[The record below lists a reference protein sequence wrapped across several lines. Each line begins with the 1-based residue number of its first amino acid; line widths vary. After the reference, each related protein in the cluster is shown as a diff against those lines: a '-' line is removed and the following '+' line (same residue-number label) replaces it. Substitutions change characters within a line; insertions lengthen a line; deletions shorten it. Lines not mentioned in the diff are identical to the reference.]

1 MPTGALYHLLGL
13 TTTQVSPEE
22 IKAAYRVV
30 ARRFHPDLNA
40 APEAADEFRRVSS
53 AYETLT
59 DADKRT
65 RYDAQQQ
72 HKLAGPLL
80 RLSAQTSR
88 AVLPMLQEPQVLYAL
103 LEVRPTFDPTELPAP
118 PVNLCLVIDRSTS
131 MQGARLDQ
139 VKAAVAAVIDQL
151 HTGDV
156 CAVVAFGDRA
166 EVVVPAQRLTDDL
179 RPLTKAKV
187 STLNAGGGT
196 EMLQGLLRGLLE
208 LQPHI
213 TPGAVNHVM
222 VLTDGRTY
230 GDEDNC
236 YLLALL
242 AAQDGI
248 TISGL
253 GIGSEWNDKFL
264 DDITSLTGS
273 SALFIQSPEQVSGFM
288 QKKVRGMGA
297 AFAERLR
304 MQPLLGQGVE
314 LLSAFKLSPD
324 PTPLLENTPNLR
336 VGALAKNENLSLLL
350 KFKVPPLAE
359 EGTCF
364 VARLALYA
372 DVPALGRREDR
383 ATLDIILPV
392 SPQHTDL
399 APPSALVEAV
409 SQVTQYVLQEH
420 AWRDAA
426 AGDMAAATRHLTHL
440 GTRLLAS
447 GQTGL
452 AKVAIS
458 EAKRLERTRTLSA
471 EVQKTIKY
479 GTRALV
485 SPPNAPKPKP

>member
-13 TTTQVSPEE
+13 TSASVSPEE
-22 IKAAYRVV
+22 IKAAYRSV
-30 ARRFHPDLNA
+30 ARRFHPDLNTE
-40 APEAADEFRRVSS
+40 PEAAEEFKRVSE
-53 AYETLT
+53 AYETLS
-59 DADKRT
+59 DSDKRT
-65 RYDAQQQ
+65 HYDSHQQ

-80 RLSAQTSR
+80 RLSVQTSR
-88 AVLPMLQEPQVLYAL
+88 AILPIIKEPQVVYAL
-103 LEVRPTFDPTELPAP
+103 LEVRPTFDPTELPAA

-139 VKAAVAAVIDQL
+139 VKAAVTAVIDQL
-151 HTGDV
+151 HEGDV
-156 CAVVAFGDRA
+156 CTVVAFGDRA
-166 EVVVPAQRLTDDL
+166 EVILPAQRLTEKL
-179 RPLTKAKV
+179 KPLAKAKV

-196 EMLQGLLRGLLE
+196 EMLQGIMRGLLE

-213 TPGAVNHVM
+213 TAGAVNHLM

-230 GDEDNC
+230 GDEDHC

-273 SALFIQSPEQVSGFM
+273 STLFVQSIEQVGAFM
-288 QKKVRGMGA
+288 HKRVRGLGA
-297 AFAERLR
+297 AFAERLLIR
-304 MQPLLGQGVE
+304 PLLGPGIE
-314 LLSAFKLSPD
+314 LMSAFKLAPD
-324 PTPLLENTPNLR
+324 PTPVLENDHLLR
-336 VGALAKNENLSLLL
+336 LGALTKNDGLSLLL
-350 KFKVPPLAE
+350 KFKVPPIPE

-364 VARLALYA
+364 LGRLALYA
-372 DVPALGRREDR
+372 DVPALGRREER

-392 SPQHTDL
+392 SPQYTEL
-399 APPSALVEAV
+399 SPPVTLVEAV
-409 SQVTQYVLQEH
+409 NQVTQYGLQDQAWH
-420 AWRDAA
+420 AAA
-426 AGDMAAATRHLTHL
+426 AGDVASATRHLTHL

-458 EAKRLERTRTLSA
+458 EAKRLERTRTFSA

-485 SPPNAPKPKP
+485 APPAPKSRP

>member
-13 TTTQVSPEE
+13 TNAQVSPEE
-22 IKAAYRVV
+22 IKAAYRAV
-30 ARRFHPDLNA
+30 ARRFHPDLNT
-40 APEAADEFRRVSS
+40 APEAAEEFRRVSA
-53 AYETLT
+53 AYDTLA
-59 DADKRT
+59 DAEKRA

-88 AVLPMLQEPQVLYAL
+88 AVLPMLKEPQVVYAL
-103 LEVRPTFDPTELPAP
+103 LDVRPTFDPAELPAP

-139 VKAAVAAVIDQL
+139 VKMAVAAVIDQL
-151 HTGDV
+151 QAGDV

-166 EVVVPAQRLTDDL
+166 EVILPAQRLTDDL
-179 RPLTKAKV
+179 KPLAKAKA
-187 STLNAGGGT
+187 STLSAGGGT

-208 LQPHI
+208 LQPHVS
-213 TPGAVNHVM
+213 PGAVNHVM

-236 YLLALL
+236 YLLAML

-264 DDITSLTGS
+264 DEITSLTGS
-273 SALFIQSPEQVSGFM
+273 SALFVQSPEQVGAFM
-288 QKKVRGMGA
+288 QKRVRGLGA
-297 AFAERLR
+297 AFAERLTV
-304 MQPLLGQGVE
+304 QPLLGPGVE
-314 LLSAFKLSPD
+314 LLSAFKLAPE
-324 PTPLLENTPNLR
+324 PTPVLDNGPRLR
-336 VGALAKNENLSLLL
+336 LGALTKNDSLSLLL
-350 KFKVPPLAE
+350 KFKAPPLTD
-359 EGTCF
+359 EGAYF
-364 VARLALYA
+364 VGRLALYA
-372 DVPALGRREDR
+372 DVPALGRREER

-392 SPQHTDL
+392 SPQQTDMT
-399 APPSALVEAV
+399 PPAALVEAV
-409 SQVTQYVLQEH
+409 SQVTQYALQEQ

-426 AGDMAAATRHLTHL
+426 AGNVAAATRHLTHL

-447 GQTGL
+447 GQTSL

-485 SPPNAPKPKP
+485 APPKPRS